1 MAVETSKC
9 KTPISEQDPKVRRG
23 NFEEVCLGYKLE
35 EGKIEA
41 SRCLQCKT
49 KPCVGGCPVSIDI
62 PAFIKA
68 IREDDMSEASAV
80 LEKYTSL
87 PAVCGRVCPQESQC
101 EGRCT
106 VGRMPDHEPVSI
118 GKLERLVAD
127 WKYSQKNTNEAKPA
141 VKEKRGRVA
150 IIGSGPSGLTA
161 AGDLAKLGYEVKIYE
176 ALHAAGGVLIYGIP
190 EFRLPKEIVRKE
202 IENLQKN
209 GVEIECNV
217 VVGRTITVKEIMDS
231 YDACYIAV
239 GAGTPHFQGIPGS
252 TLNGVYAASEYLTRI
267 NLMHGYEFPAF
278 DTPAKKAHRV
288 VVVGGGNVAMDSA
301 RSAKRLGADD
311 VTVVYRRT
319 QKEMPA
325 RAEEYKHAVEEGVIF
340 DWLTNP
346 VEYVGNEKGQL
357 CGVRCIKMELGEPD
371 VSGRRRPVPV
381 KDSEF
386 VIDCDL
392 AIEAIGQGANKLLLS
407 TFPELELNE
416 KGYIKADVKT
426 GETSVQGVFVGGD
439 IVTGAA
445 TVILAMGAG
454 KDAAA
459 AIDRYVKGKKQSGK

>member
-1 MAVETSKC
+1 MAVEISKR
-9 KTPISEQDPKVRRG
+9 KTPISEQDPKVRSG
-23 NFEEVCLGYKLE
+23 NFEEVCLGYTIE

-41 SRCLQCKT
+41 SRCLQCRT
-49 KPCVGGCPVSIDI
+49 KPCVGGCPVGIDI

-68 IREDDMSEASAV
+68 IREDNMAEASAV

-106 VGRMPDHEPVSI
+106 VGKMPEHEPVSI
-118 GKLERLVAD
+118 GKLERLAAD
-127 WKYSQKNTNEAKPA
+127 CKYSQNAQQEQQQ
-141 VKEKRGRVA
+141 VSKEKRGRVA
-150 IIGSGPSGLTA
+150 VVGSGPSGLTA
-161 AGDLAKLGYEVKIYE
+161 AGDLAKMGYEVKVYE
-176 ALHAAGGVLIYGIP
+176 ALHAAGGVLVYGIP
-190 EFRLPKEIVRKE
+190 EFRLPKDIVRKE
-202 IENLQKN
+202 IENLRKN

-217 VVGRTITVKEIMDS
+217 VVGKTVTMKEIMAA
-231 YDACYIAV
+231 YDACYISV

-267 NLMHGYEFPAF
+267 NLMHGYEFPAY
-278 DTPAKKAHRV
+278 DTPAKKACRV

-301 RSAKRLGADD
+301 RSAKRLGAEI
-311 VTVVYRRT
+311 VSVVYRRT

-325 RAEEYKHAVEEGVIF
+325 RVEEYRHAVEEGIVF

-346 VEYVGNEKGQL
+346 VEYVGDGNGQL

-371 VSGRRRPVPV
+371 SSGRRRPVPI
-381 KDSEF
+381 KGSEF
-386 VIDCDL
+386 VINCDL
-392 AIEAIGQGANKLLLS
+392 AIEAIGQGANKVLLS

-416 KGYIKADVKT
+416 KGYIKADPQT
-426 GETSVQGVFVGGD
+426 GETSVPGVFAGGD

-459 AIDRYVKGKKQSGK
+459 AINRYVEEKKQK